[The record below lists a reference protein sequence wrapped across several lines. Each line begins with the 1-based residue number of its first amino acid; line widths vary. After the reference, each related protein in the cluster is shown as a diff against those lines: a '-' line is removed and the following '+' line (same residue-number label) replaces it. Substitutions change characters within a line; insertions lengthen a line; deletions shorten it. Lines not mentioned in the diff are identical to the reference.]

1 MEPKPKHVLIIGLS
15 GRMGGVETFI
25 KNITLSSDKDR
36 VQFDFLVHDGS
47 GNAVY
52 SDAIDN
58 FYAGDGRE
66 HIHYVEPFKRN
77 PLKSISETR
86 RLRDGISFRFDWV
99 HLNTGS
105 PAEVVYALPFLH
117 GRTGLI
123 THSHTGDGNDTA
135 VQRTA
140 RTIINRRST
149 YELACSDKAA
159 EWLFGYGHAENSLM
173 VRNGIDSRTFSYAP
187 ESRDAV
193 RSSLGIGDEMVVG
206 HIGRFHEVKNHKRI
220 LSIFKAYLDLVQ
232 NARLCLVGVGDLMDD
247 MKRLTDEFGIADRVL
262 FLGARSD
269 TAALYSAFDCF
280 LMPSLYEGLPVVLVE
295 AQASGL
301 PIVMSDTISR
311 DSIINPTLCT
321 VVGLDESDR
330 SWADALPREASK
342 NRVGAE
348 RVVSDAGFDIRE
360 VEASLERLYAGDS
373 SGFAE
378 VGDRA

>member
-1 MEPKPKHVLIIGLS
+1 MESKHVLIIGLS

-52 SDAIDN
+52 SDAIDG
-58 FYAGDGRE
+58 FYSDDGRE

-77 PLKSISETR
+77 PLKSISEAR
-86 RLRDGISFRFDWV
+86 RLRDGIGFRFDWV

-117 GRTGLI
+117 GGTRLI
-123 THSHTGDGNDTA
+123 VHSHIGDGEDTDI
-135 VQRTA
+135 QRKA
-140 RTIINRRST
+140 RTVINRRAS

-159 EWLFGYGHAENSLM
+159 QWLFGDGFAEGSLM
-173 VRNGIDSRTFSYAP
+173 VRNGIDSRAFAYSP
-187 ESRDAV
+187 ESRDAI
-193 RSSLGIGDEMVVG
+193 RQSLGVDGGMLVG
-206 HIGRFHEVKNHKRI
+206 HIGRFHEMKNHKRI
-220 LSIFKAYLDLVQ
+220 LSIFRAYLGFVPD
-232 NARLCLVGVGDLMDD
+232 ARLCLVGVGDLMDD
-247 MKRLTDEFGIADRVL
+247 IKQLAHELGIADKVM

-311 DSIINPTLCT
+311 DSIINPALCT
-321 VVGLDESDR
+321 VMSLGEDDR
-330 SWADALPREASK
+330 AWAKVLPRRASES
-342 NRVGAE
+342 RVGAD
-348 RVVSDAGFDIRE
+348 RVVAEAGFDVRE
-360 VEASLERLYAGDS
+360 VEHSLERLYAGDP
-373 SGFAE
+373 SGFARIGGE
-378 VGDRA
+378 A

>member
-1 MEPKPKHVLIIGLS
+1 MESKHVLIIGLS

-25 KNITLSSDKDR
+25 KNITLSSDKDQ

-52 SDAIDN
+52 SDAIDG
-58 FYAGDGRE
+58 FYAGDSRE

-77 PLKSISETR
+77 PLKSLSEMQ
-86 RLRDGISFRFDWV
+86 RLRDSIGFRFDWV

-105 PAEVVYALPFLH
+105 PTEVVYALPFLH
-117 GRTGLI
+117 GRTELI
-123 THSHTGDGNDTA
+123 THSHIGDGNETA
-135 VQRTA
+135 IQRMA
-140 RTIINRRST
+140 RAIINRRST

-159 EWLFGYGHAENSLM
+159 EWLFGDGHAGDSLM
-173 VRNGIDSRTFSYAP
+173 VRNGIVSHAFSYSP
-187 ESRDAV
+187 ESREAV
-193 RSSLGIGDEMVVG
+193 RSSLGIGSEMVVG
-206 HIGRFHEVKNHKRI
+206 HVGRFHEMKNHKRI
-220 LSIFKAYLDLVQ
+220 LSIFKSYLDIVQ

-247 MKRLTDEFGIADRVL
+247 TKRLADRLGIADRVF
-262 FLGARSD
+262 FLGARRD

-321 VVGLDESDR
+321 VVGLDEGDR
-330 SWADALPREASK
+330 SWADALPRQASK
-342 NRVGAE
+342 NRAGAE
-348 RVVSDAGFDIRE
+348 RVVSDAGFD
-360 VEASLERLYAGDS
+360 VSKVTKSLERLYTGDP
-373 SGFAE
+373 SGFAK
-378 VGDRA
+378 VDDRA